1 VPDTPIGVT
10 RLSALP
16 ASERRRRHTRASAVI
31 FGEEMRA
38 YARQILDAV
47 ARDGDTAVARYTREW
62 DHVALSP
69 EQFAVRD
76 DEFET
81 ARAAIDPVVRGALES
96 MIARVRRFNEW
107 LRPQPGAATEL
118 EPGISVG
125 VRYSSVR
132 SAGVYVPSGK
142 GSFPSSFVMLTV
154 PAVVAGVE
162 TITAVVPPRPDG
174 SVDPAVLVAADV
186 IGVRRIF
193 RCNGPAG
200 IAAMA
205 IGTATIPRAAVVV
218 GPGNPVIAAV
228 QMAAGAYG
236 ARPIVL
242 LGPSEAVI
250 LADESADAS
259 ALALDLLNEAEHGGD
274 SAATLLVTDEALAGR
289 VAVAVHRWAERL
301 PEPRRRFALQAIGEW
316 GGIFVADLDEAI
328 AWINDYAPEHVQLA
342 VRDPDGV
349 SARIHH
355 AGEILLGQCTPFAAA
370 NYAIG
375 VPHALPTSGW
385 AAAASGVS
393 VLAFMKTTFVAGLTA
408 AGLRTVAPVAAALGR
423 HEGFPAHVQAITERE
438 RKGGA

>member
-1 VPDTPIGVT
+1 
-10 RLSALP
+10 
-16 ASERRRRHTRASAVI
+16 
-31 FGEEMRA
+31 
-38 YARQILDAV
+38 
-47 ARDGDTAVARYTREW
+47 
-62 DHVALSP
+62 
-69 EQFAVRD
+69 
-76 DEFET
+76 
-81 ARAAIDPVVRGALES
+81 

-107 LRPQPGAATEL
+107 LRPRPEAMVEL
-118 EPGISVG
+118 EPGVSAG
-125 VRYSSVR
+125 VRYNAVE

-154 PAVVAGVE
+154 PAVAAGVE
-162 TITAVVPPRPDG
+162 TIAVVVPPRADG
-174 SVDPAVLVAADV
+174 SVDPAILVAAGL
-186 IGVRRIF
+186 IGVRRIY

-205 IGTATIPRAAVVV
+205 IGTPMIPRTAVVV
-218 GPGNPVIAAV
+218 GPGNPVTAAV
-228 QMAAGAYG
+228 QMAAATYG

-250 LADESADAS
+250 LADDSADPS

-274 SAATLLVTDEALAGR
+274 SAATLLVTDEVLASRVALAT
-289 VAVAVHRWAERL
+289 AKWAERL

-316 GGIFVADLDEAI
+316 GGIFIADLDDAI
-328 AWINDYAPEHVQLA
+328 AWINDYAPEHLQLA
-342 VRDPDGV
+342 LRDPAAV
-349 SARIHH
+349 SARVRH

-408 AGLRTVAPVAAALGR
+408 AGLRAVAPVAAALGR
-423 HEGFPAHVQAITERE
+423 HEGFPAHVQAITEHE
-438 RKGGA
+438 RTGE